1 MNQNIFKTYLLIL
14 SATILSI
21 YPNKGKPDVF
31 LPVLFM
37 IEKKKANNRG
47 LAKELTVLLFNT
59 PFVLRSGHTSI

>member
-37 IEKKKANNRG
+37 IEKKKPTTEVWLKNLPYFYLIRP
-47 LAKELTVLLFNT
+47 LC
-59 PFVLRSGHTSI
+59 